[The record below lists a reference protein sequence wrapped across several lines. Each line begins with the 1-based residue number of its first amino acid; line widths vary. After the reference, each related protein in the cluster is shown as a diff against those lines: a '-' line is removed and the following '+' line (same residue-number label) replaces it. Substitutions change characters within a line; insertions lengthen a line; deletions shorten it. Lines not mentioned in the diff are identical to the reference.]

1 MSRTGSA
8 QHRQLQW
15 WQELGMNLSIGN
27 CFLAAINQPRLAWC
41 SYVTETRSMPAS
53 DLPTLL
59 GKLLSLRVVL
69 LHP

>member
-1 MSRTGSA
+1 
-8 QHRQLQW
+8 
-15 WQELGMNLSIGN
+15 MNLSIGN
-27 CFLAAINQPRLAWC
+27 CLLAAINQPRLAWC